1 MKKTLIL
8 FLICFNLYPQIS
20 SKKIDRWV
28 SKNESLNGSIV
39 SIAIKELKKNKKTY
53 GININTYMT
62 PASNVKILT
71 VLGSIHFGDSIP
83 ILKYKVSSS
92 NDTLRIS
99 PTGYPLTA
107 HPKYIDKDLE
117 KFIKPYSHILYHKPK
132 IELSKYGPAW
142 AWDDSNYY
150 FQAERSEM
158 PIYGNVIQV
167 FKKSNGEIET
177 IPDNFKINLDFKQ
190 KEKIYREETHNNFFI
205 NPSLIELGDTI
216 YSPFIVS
223 RKNTIS
229 LFKNFLNTSVQFD
242 EQELSDYNTLNSS
255 QVDEIYSAILKDSDN
270 LISESLV
277 ANISLRLND
286 TISADKGI
294 QLIQNRFNDNIS
306 NQIQLFDGS
315 GLSRYNLITP
325 NALISSLENIYQL
338 IGLERIKNIFPKNYI
353 LKDRQDFVW
362 GKTGTLR
369 NNHNYSGY
377 IITDKG
383 RIYVFSIM
391 INHFTNDL
399 TKIKEAIA
407 DFLIY
412 LKSGRD
418 RPN

>member
-1 MKKTLIL
+1 MKKVLII
-8 FLICFNLYPQIS
+8 FLIYSNLYPQIS

-28 SKNESLNGSIV
+28 SKNENLNGAVV
-39 SIAIKELKKNKKTY
+39 SIAIKKLKKNKKTH
-53 GININTYMT
+53 GINLNTYMT

-83 ILKYKVSSS
+83 ILKYKVSSY

-117 KFIKPYSHILYHKPK
+117 KFIKPYKHILYHKPK
-132 IELSKYGPAW
+132 IDLTKYGPAW
-142 AWDDSNYY
+142 AWDDFNYY

-167 FKKSNGEIET
+167 VKKNNGEIET
-177 IPDNFKINLDFKQ
+177 IPDHFKINFDFEQ
-190 KEKIYREETHNNFFI
+190 KEKIYREEIDNNFFI
-205 NPSLIELGDTI
+205 NPSLIELGDTL
-216 YSPFIVS
+216 YSPFITS
-223 RKNTIS
+223 RKSTIS
-229 LFKNFLNTSVQFD
+229 FLKNFLNASVQFN

-255 QVDEIYSAILKDSDN
+255 QVDEIYSAVLKDSDN

-286 TISADKGI
+286 TISVDKGI
-294 QLIQNRFNDNIS
+294 QLIQNRFNKNIS
-306 NQIQLFDGS
+306 NQIKLFDGS

-353 LKDRQDFVW
+353 LKDTEDFVW

-383 RIYVFSIM
+383 KIYVFSIM

-399 TKIKEAIA
+399 DKIKEVIA

-412 LKSGRD
+412 LKS
-418 RPN
+418 NS

>member
-1 MKKTLIL
+1 MKKILII
-8 FLICFNLYPQIS
+8 FLIYSNLYPQIS

-28 SKNESLNGSIV
+28 SKNENLNGAVV
-39 SIAIKELKKNKKTY
+39 SIAIKQLKKNKKTQ
-53 GININTYMT
+53 GINLNTYMT

-83 ILKYKVSSS
+83 ILKYKVSNY

-117 KFIKPYSHILYHKPK
+117 RFIKPYKHILYHKPK
-132 IELSKYGPAW
+132 IDLTKYGPAW
-142 AWDDSNYY
+142 AWDDFNYY

-167 FKKSNGEIET
+167 VKKNNGEIET
-177 IPDNFKINLDFKQ
+177 IPDHFKINFDFEQ
-190 KEKIYREETHNNFFI
+190 KEKIYREEIDNNFFI
-205 NPSLIELGDTI
+205 NPSLIEPGDTL
-216 YSPFIVS
+216 YSPFITS
-223 RKNTIS
+223 RKSTIS
-229 LFKNFLNTSVQFD
+229 FLKDFLNASVQFN

-255 QVDEIYSAILKDSDN
+255 QVDEIYSAVLKDSDN

-286 TISADKGI
+286 TISVDKGI
-294 QLIQNRFNDNIS
+294 QLIQNRFNKNIS
-306 NQIQLFDGS
+306 NQIKLFDGS

-353 LKDRQDFVW
+353 LKDAEDFVW

-383 RIYVFSIM
+383 KIYVFSIM

-399 TKIKEAIA
+399 DKIKEVIA

-412 LKSGRD
+412 LKS
-418 RPN
+418 NS

>member
-83 ILKYKVSSS
+83 ILKYKVSRY

-353 LKDRQDFVW
+353 LKEREDFVW

>member
-28 SKNESLNGSIV
+28 SKNENLNGSVV

-83 ILKYKVSSS
+83 ILKYKVSRS

-117 KFIKPYSHILYHKPK
+117 KFIKPYSYILYHKPK

-142 AWDDSNYY
+142 AWDDFNYY

-167 FKKSNGEIET
+167 VKKSNEEIET
-177 IPDNFKINLDFKQ
+177 IPDNFKINIDFKQ
-190 KEKIYREETHNNFFI
+190 KEKIYRGETHNNFFI
-205 NPSLIELGDTI
+205 NPSLMKIGDTI

-229 LFKNFLNTSVQFD
+229 LFKNFLNTSVKFD

-270 LISESLV
+270 LISESLA

-286 TISADKGI
+286 TISVDKGI

-353 LKDRQDFVW
+353 LKEREDFVW

-399 TKIKEAIA
+399 SKIKEAIA